1 MHTVVEPNPGGR
13 ERAVLLG
20 ALGKSPAERAAF
32 LEAACGGDAGLR
44 QRIETL
50 LRAQEG
56 LDRFLE
62 TPALDGVLP
71 AGPSAAPP
79 TSGLLAAVP
88 ERPGDRIGRYKLL
101 QKIGEGGCGVVYMAE
116 QEEPVRRRVALK
128 VIKLGMDTRGV
139 IARFEAERQAL
150 AMMDH
155 PNMARVF
162 DAGATETGR
171 PYFVMELVRGIK
183 ITDYCNEHELST
195 KERLEL
201 FIHVCHAI
209 QHAHQKGIIHRDIKP
224 SNILVT
230 LHDGRPVPK
239 VIDFG
244 IAKATAQ
251 RLTDKTLFTAFTA
264 FLGTPAYMSPEQAEM
279 SGLDIDTRSDIYS
292 LGVLLYEVLTGRP
305 PFDPEALFRAGLD
318 ECRRTL
324 REEEPPRPSTR
335 LATML
340 ERDLTTAAQQ
350 RRTDS
355 RKLIHLLRGDLDW
368 VVMKCLEKD
377 RTRRYETASDLAA
390 DLLRHL
396 ESEPVLARPPSQLYR
411 FQKFVRRRRGAVVA
425 VSAVLVTLLA
435 GAALSTYWAVSA
447 GRAEAAALSLQQ
459 QETQLRRQAE
469 QEKNSARLNEYIAD
483 VNLVQQSLAAGNY
496 GRAMQLLEKHR
507 PQAGQPD
514 LRGFA
519 WRYLWQICQG
529 DEHAALPDQE
539 SAVQSVAVSPD
550 GRWLVIGLFDKF
562 HVWDLRAQSLA
573 ATVPKGVVSMVFAPD
588 GQTLFTASSSI
599 TRAWRVRDW
608 TEVKTLQDHPGPI
621 ALSKDGTRLATA
633 SRDGVRVLDT
643 GTWEELKF
651 LPGARAPMSF
661 APDGQ
666 KVATDARGGLTVWSL
681 TGVTEGLVLP
691 DSTNLFSR
699 GGPWFKADRVLAF
712 SPDGALVLAARNALS
727 ARGVFVL
734 SFWDAVSGREMG
746 VMPEDPEHIEHTGAI
761 SCLAFSPDGR
771 TLATGSLDH
780 SIRLWNLANRQ
791 RVAALQGN
799 LTEVWSL
806 AFTPDGQSLVSG
818 AKDGGVKL
826 WPTHRA
832 QKDDVLAGDWQPLA
846 FSPDGRTLA
855 AVSRGTAAL
864 LNLNSREPEQQFQL
878 EPSRFGPQASVSI
891 SGDLKF
897 MAEGLRDGGLKLWN
911 LRTRETSLLQTSG
924 SPVSLVVLSPEGR
937 ELVTGGFGQPL
948 RWWNLRAGTN
958 TVLAED
964 GFRAL
969 FSSDGSTLAT
979 FHPGERVQFWDAHT
993 GLLRTTVVLD
1003 PPAERVEALSPDG
1016 RVLATG
1022 ASDDAVYLWDTATG
1036 LSLGNCTGHKQAVL
1050 SAVFSPDG
1058 QTLATASED
1067 STLKLWNLATQ
1078 QELLTIRRLGGA
1090 LHRLVFSPDGSLLVG
1105 ARGFGPQAAGLRF
1118 YHAPPFSVT
1127 DAGQVRVA
1135 RKPVV
1140 RPGPGFPGEQREFPP
1155 GRFGPPGGRGGGRD
1169 GARDGGPP
1177 PEPR

>member
-1 MHTVVEPNPGGR
+1 MHTVVEPDPDGR
-13 ERAVLLG
+13 ERAVFLA
-20 ALGKSPAERAAF
+20 ALQRSPAERAAF
-32 LEAACGGDAGLR
+32 LEAACAGDAVLR

-50 LRAQEG
+50 LRERES

-71 AGPSAAPP
+71 AGASAAPA
-79 TSGLLAAVP
+79 TTGLLAAVP

-101 QKIGEGGCGVVYMAE
+101 QKIGEGGCGIVYMAE

-171 PYFVMELVRGIK
+171 PYFVMELVRGVK
-183 ITDYCNEHELST
+183 ITDYCNENGLST
-195 KERLEL
+195 AERLSL

-244 IAKATAQ
+244 IAKATEQ

-292 LGVLLYEVLTGRP
+292 LGVLLYEVLTGHP
-305 PFDPEALFRAGLD
+305 PFDPEALARAGLD
-318 ECRRTL
+318 ECRRTI

-335 LATML
+335 LAIMQD
-340 ERDLTTAAQQ
+340 RDLTTAAQQ

-377 RTRRYETASDLAA
+377 RTRRYETANDLAA

-425 VSAVLVTLLA
+425 VTAVLFALVM

-447 GRAEAAALSLQQ
+447 GRAEADALGLQN
-459 QETQLRRQAE
+459 QERQLRRQAE

-483 VNLVQQSLAAGNY
+483 INLVQQSLAAGNY
-496 GRAMQLLEKHR
+496 GRATQLLQKHR
-507 PQAGQPD
+507 PQPGQPD

-529 DEHAALPDQE
+529 DEHDALPDQE
-539 SAVQSVAVSPD
+539 SGVQSLAVSPE
-550 GRWLVIGLFDKF
+550 GRWLVTGLFDKF
-562 HVWDLRAQSLA
+562 NVWDLRGQSLV
-573 ATVPKGVVSMVFAPD
+573 TNVPKGVVSMVFGPQ

-599 TRAWRVRDW
+599 TRAWRCRDW
-608 TEVKTLQDHPGPI
+608 AELKTLPNRSGPI
-621 ALSKDGTRLATA
+621 ALSQDGTRLATA
-633 SRDGVRVLDT
+633 GRDGVQVLDT
-643 GTWEELKF
+643 GTWEELRF

-661 APDGQ
+661 APDGK
-666 KVATDARGGLTVWSL
+666 KVVTDARAGLTIWSL
-681 TGVTEGLVLP
+681 DGGPEGMVLA

-712 SPDGALVLAARNALS
+712 LPDGATVLAARNALS

-734 SFWDAVSGREMG
+734 SLWDARSGQEIA
-746 VMPEDPEHIEHTGAI
+746 VMPETPEHIEHTGAI

-780 SIRLWNLANRQ
+780 SIRLWDLATRQ
-791 RVAALQGN
+791 RIATLQGN
-799 LTEVWSL
+799 LTEVWSV

-818 AKDGGVKL
+818 AKDGGVKI
-826 WPTHRA
+826 WPTHHVPT
-832 QKDDVLAGDWQPLA
+832 DDVLAGDWQPLA
-846 FSPDGRTLA
+846 FSPEGRTLA
-855 AVSRGTAAL
+855 ALSREAGAVAL
-864 LNLNSREPEQQFQL
+864 FNLKTREPERQIPL
-878 EPSRFGPQASVSI
+878 ETSRFGSPAGVSV
-891 SGDLKF
+891 SGDLKT
-897 MAEGLRDGGLKLWN
+897 MAEGLRDGEVKLWN
-911 LRTRETSLLQTSG
+911 LQTREATTLRGLG
-924 SPVSLVVLSPEGR
+924 GPVNLVALSPDGR

-948 RWWNLRAGTN
+948 RWWNLHAGTN
-958 TVLAED
+958 TVLAEEA
-964 GFRAL
+964 FRAL
-969 FSSDGSTLAT
+969 FSADGSTLAT
-979 FHPGERVQFWDAHT
+979 FHRGDQVRFWDARS
-993 GLLRTTVVLD
+993 GVLRTNVALD
-1003 PPAERVEALSPDG
+1003 PPADRVEALSPDG

-1036 LSLGNCTGHKQAVL
+1036 ASLGNCTGHKQAVL
-1050 SAVFSPDG
+1050 SAIFSPDG

-1090 LHRLVFSPDGSLLVG
+1090 LHRLLFSPDGSLLVG
-1105 ARGFGPQAAGLRF
+1105 VRGFGPQAAGLRF

-1127 DAGQVRVA
+1127 DAAQVRAA
-1135 RKPVV
+1135 RKPVAHPE
-1140 RPGPGFPGEQREFPP
+1140 PGPGLPGENREFPP
-1155 GRFGPPGGRGGGRD
+1155 GRSGPPGGPR
-1169 GARDGGPP
+1169 GGPP